1 MGLLV
6 NFVINFLLLYI
17 EKYGIINICN
27 LQISQTS
34 RRYTIMT
41 KWENQSARNIL
52 ALLTSDEYTNRKEV
66 LVNVC
71 SSFNAAGIRYALSC
85 SAALFLQGLVDDF
98 NDFDILVH
106 IDDVNK
112 MEETMK
118 LIGAELLPTIQKP
131 NFTSPYYQEAL
142 LQGEHFD
149 LVGDI
154 TVATFNKEYCYPV
167 KVKECQYISVEGI
180 IDVVPVIPIE
190 ASFLLYGMMEG
201 WQSKRVFKRELCKD
215 FLLNAGLAYPEIFE
229 NALACEQL
237 PQWLSDLVKEL
248 LRMKK

>member
-1 MGLLV
+1 M
-6 NFVINFLLLYI
+6 
-17 EKYGIINICN
+17 
-27 LQISQTS
+27 
-34 RRYTIMT
+34 MT

-66 LVNVC
+66 LEKVC
-71 SSFNAAGIRYALSC
+71 STFNKTGIRYALSC

-98 NDFDILVH
+98 HDFDILVH

-112 MEETMK
+112 MKETMES
-118 LIGAELLPTIQKP
+118 IGAKLLPTIQKSA
-131 NFTSPYYQEAL
+131 FTSPYYQEAL
-142 LQGEHFD
+142 LQDEHFD

-167 KVKECQYISVEGI
+167 RVEECQYVSIEGL

-215 FLLNAGLAYPEIFE
+215 YLLNNGIAYPDILK
-229 NALACEQL
+229 NALTGEQL
-237 PQWLSDLVKEL
+237 PQKLSDLVKEL
-248 LRMKK
+248 LRLKE

>member
-1 MGLLV
+1 
-6 NFVINFLLLYI
+6 
-17 EKYGIINICN
+17 
-27 LQISQTS
+27 
-34 RRYTIMT
+34 MT

-66 LVNVC
+66 LEKVC
-71 SSFNAAGIRYALSC
+71 SSFNKAGIQYALSC

-106 IDDVNK
+106 IDHVK
-112 MEETMK
+112 KIEKIMSQ
-118 LIGAELLPTIQKP
+118 IGAELLPTIQKP
-131 NFTSPYYQEAL
+131 AFTSPYYREAL

-167 KVKECQYISVEGI
+167 KANECQYISVEGL
-180 IDVVPVIPIE
+180 IDIVPVIPIE

-215 FLLNAGLAYPEIFE
+215 FLLNNGVAYPCILE
-229 NALACEQL
+229 NALAVEQL
-237 PQWLSDLVKEL
+237 PQWLSDLVKEIL
-248 LRMKK
+248 GMKG